1 MIENSGWPIFYRLT
15 HWGKTLIF
23 GTKIQLWIFKPKT
36 IKINLGHPQISQQ
49 NWWFEQKN
57 AIVCNRQNGIWAL
70 KKKVKIGILA
80 LDLWDFY
87 DDGLLTNHSII
98 QRRKNHLLLQ
108 CKGTLKRRYKS
119 KDTHVLWVLFFRD
132 ILEAVFGRSTIYIL
146 SIISKPIWL
155 GVDLKYACVLF
166 SNRKFRPFFK
176 AHDNNNDQ
184 RTKTFI
190 SCITCIKVLKGWS

>member
-1 MIENSGWPIFYRLT
+1 MNFQAKNYWDHFRASQNFSTKLMIWT
-15 HWGKTLIF
+15 
-23 GTKIQLWIFKPKT
+23 
-36 IKINLGHPQISQQ
+36 
-49 NWWFEQKN
+49 KN

-98 QRRKNHLLLQ
+98 QRRKNHHLLLQ